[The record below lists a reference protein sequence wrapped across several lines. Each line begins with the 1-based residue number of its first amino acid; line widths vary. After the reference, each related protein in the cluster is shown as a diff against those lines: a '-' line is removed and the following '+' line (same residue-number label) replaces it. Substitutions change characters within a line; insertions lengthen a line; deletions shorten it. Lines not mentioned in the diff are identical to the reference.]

1 MHPQTD
7 TITKLETRF
16 WQSMV
21 DKDPAAAKTMIAE
34 ECLVIGSMG
43 TMKIDPE
50 KYAQMASEGQWT
62 LESFEFSD
70 LAGVFPSDDVAL
82 VAYEVHQKGAMK
94 GNALDMRCA
103 DSTTWVRQ
111 SGEWKCAMHTETML
125 SEPPK
130 PS

>member
-34 ECLVIGSMG
+34 ECLVIGTMG

-50 KYAQMASEGQWT
+50 KYAQMTSKGQWT

-70 LAGVFPSDDVAL
+70 LAVVFPSDDVAL

-111 SGEWKCAMHTETML
+111 NGEWKCAMHTETML